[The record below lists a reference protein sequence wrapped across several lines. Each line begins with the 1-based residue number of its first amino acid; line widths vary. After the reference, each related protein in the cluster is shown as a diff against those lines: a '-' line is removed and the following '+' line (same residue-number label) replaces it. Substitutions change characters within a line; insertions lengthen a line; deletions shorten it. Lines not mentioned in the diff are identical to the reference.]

1 MEGAVEDMAVVAA
14 VVVVDMAVVADA
26 ATAAVADVV
35 VDMAVADVVE
45 DMAVADV
52 VAVDMRAVADAAV
65 AVVATKRPM
74 ELLHEQLQLTNWS
87 TVLHF
92 EGSLSNI
99 MYLSNV

>member
-1 MEGAVEDMAVVAA
+1 MEDMAVVAA

-35 VDMAVADVVE
+35 VDMAVADVVA

-52 VAVDMRAVADAAV
+52 VAVDMRADAAV